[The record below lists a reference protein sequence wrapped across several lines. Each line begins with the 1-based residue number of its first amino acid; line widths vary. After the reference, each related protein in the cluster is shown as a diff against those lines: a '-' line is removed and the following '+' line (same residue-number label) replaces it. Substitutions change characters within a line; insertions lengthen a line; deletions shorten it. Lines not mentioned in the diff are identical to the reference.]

1 MPYEKGLCIDCQLQL
16 SRTNFNLD
24 PNNPLVLKL
33 RESIPI
39 YRATALFYFQK
50 GGAFTHMIHL
60 LKYKGIRKSGVYL
73 GNWIGVSL
81 KESPFYKDLTG
92 IIAVPLHPI
101 KKKQRGY
108 NQSDL
113 IANEI
118 CEVLNVKVYTTALV
132 RIKNTLSQTKAG
144 KSKRWESMN
153 NAFCCSP
160 EFKNQKGHFL
170 LVDDVIATG
179 ATLASCAQALL
190 KENSIKLS
198 VAALGYRL

>member
-1 MPYEKGLCIDCQLQL
+1 M
-16 SRTNFNLD
+16 
-24 PNNPLVLKL
+24 
-33 RESIPI
+33 
-39 YRATALFYFQK
+39 
-50 GGAFTHMIHL
+50 
-60 LKYKGIRKSGVYL
+60 
-73 GNWIGVSL
+73 
-81 KESPFYKDLTG
+81 
-92 IIAVPLHPI
+92 
-101 KKKQRGY
+101 
-108 NQSDL
+108 
-113 IANEI
+113 
-118 CEVLNVKVYTTALV
+118 

-170 LVDDVIATG
+170 FVDDVITTG